1 MDIKEK
7 LDILSSSAKFDV
19 DTEPSIIDTVT
30 NLENDN
36 MPGSIYY
43 SKTSNGKCMPLLKVL
58 FSNSC
63 IYDCAYCINRRS
75 NNIPRAT
82 FKMDELINLTLE
94 FIQKKVNKRIIPKF
108 CSFGSP
114 NTTMNTLYLTAK
126 KLREEHNFLDIF
138 ILKSFLALI

>member
-58 FSNSC
+58 F
-63 IYDCAYCINRRS
+63 
-75 NNIPRAT
+75 
-82 FKMDELINLTLE
+82 F
-94 FIQKKVNKRIIPKF
+94 
-108 CSFGSP
+108 
-114 NTTMNTLYLTAK
+114 
-126 KLREEHNFLDIF
+126 
-138 ILKSFLALI
+138 

>member
-58 FSNSC
+58 FFLIHVSM
-63 IYDCAYCINRRS
+63 IVPIVL
-75 NNIPRAT
+75 T
-82 FKMDELINLTLE
+82 DEVTISLGQHL
-94 FIQKKVNKRIIPKF
+94 KW
-108 CSFGSP
+108 
-114 NTTMNTLYLTAK
+114 MN
-126 KLREEHNFLDIF
+126 
-138 ILKSFLALI
+138 

>member
-43 SKTSNGKCMPLLKVL
+43 S
-58 FSNSC
+58 
-63 IYDCAYCINRRS
+63 
-75 NNIPRAT
+75 NN
-82 FKMDELINLTLE
+82 
-94 FIQKKVNKRIIPKF
+94 
-108 CSFGSP
+108 
-114 NTTMNTLYLTAK
+114 
-126 KLREEHNFLDIF
+126 
-138 ILKSFLALI
+138 

>member
-43 SKTSNGKCMPLLKVL
+43 SKTSNGECMPLLKVL
-58 FSNSC
+58 FLIHVSM
-63 IYDCAYCINRRS
+63 IVPIVL
-75 NNIPRAT
+75 T
-82 FKMDELINLTLE
+82 DEVTISLGQHL
-94 FIQKKVNKRIIPKF
+94 KW
-108 CSFGSP
+108 
-114 NTTMNTLYLTAK
+114 MN
-126 KLREEHNFLDIF
+126 
-138 ILKSFLALI
+138 